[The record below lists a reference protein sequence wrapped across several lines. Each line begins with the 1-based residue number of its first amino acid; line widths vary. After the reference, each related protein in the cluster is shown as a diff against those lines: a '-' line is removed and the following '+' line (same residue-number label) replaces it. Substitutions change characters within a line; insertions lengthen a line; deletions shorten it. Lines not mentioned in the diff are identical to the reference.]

1 MSSNKKYWKSV
12 EELNENSSIVEA
24 LQQNEFVEEIPTD
37 DFLGDK
43 ESLESSSTSRRDF
56 LKYVGFSTAAAS
68 LAACEGPVIKSIPYV
83 VQPTEIVPGVANYY
97 ATTIADGFDFASVLV
112 KTREGRPIKIEN
124 NTDAATN
131 GTANARVNASVLGL
145 YDNLRVKSP
154 MKGESK
160 ISWDTFLSETT
171 SKLKGLNG
179 KQIVL
184 LTQSM
189 PSPSTNKLIAEFK
202 AKYGNVNHVAYDA
215 VSESATLDAY
225 QAKYG
230 SRGMANYDFSK
241 AMTIVS
247 VGADFLG
254 DWQGGGFES
263 AYAKKRIPENGK
275 MSRHIQFES
284 NMTLSGANADKRVPL
299 TPSEQKLALAKLYS
313 SITGNSVGSI
323 SLPEALDKAVQAAAN
338 ELSKAGSNAV
348 VVTGIQ
354 DVDAQTTV
362 LEINAHLRSKA
373 FDPKTTIKTRQGSAK
388 AITQLVADMKAG
400 KVGAIIMNGVNPMY
414 TLPNA
419 ADFAEGLAKTDL
431 SVAFS
436 MKQDETSTKCHY
448 IAAAPH
454 YLESW
459 GDVELK
465 AGHYSMMQPTIRP
478 LFDTK
483 QFQEILMSW
492 TETSG
497 AYRDY
502 LKSVWTQS
510 ILNGASFNKAVQ
522 DGVFVVGTSGNGSGS
537 TGSST
542 TTETSTT
549 ELKDKKDRTFLGGV
563 IHDVAVGVGIKDED
577 KDEYVT
583 TTTSTTVN
591 NTSDSINVAS
601 VLTGGAAARA
611 LAQTKLVE
619 GMELSL
625 YTKTGMG
632 DGQQA
637 NNPWL
642 QEFPDP
648 ITRTT
653 WDNYLTISQ
662 ADADTLEIK
671 NWNVANG
678 GLNGS
683 YAKVSVNG
691 AEAITLPVIIQPGQA
706 KGSVGLAFGYGRTSN
721 ALKDEMKTGV
731 NAYPLYQGFNAVQNV
746 TIEKVAG
753 EHEFACVQLHNTL
766 MGRGDII
773 KETRLEIFNTYGK
786 EDEEHGWNKTPNVSL
801 NHVET
806 PVTSPDVDLWDEFD
820 RSIGHH
826 FNLSIDLNACTGCGA
841 CVIAC
846 HAENNVPVVGKSEM
860 RRSRD
865 MHWLRID
872 RYYSHQD
879 TFSED
884 IEEKEATDGL
894 GLGNY
899 VFGDGQSDGSLSTF
913 ARLED
918 PADNPQ
924 VVFQPVMCQH
934 CNHAPCETVCPVA
947 ATVHG
952 RQGQNQMAYNRCVG
966 TRYCANN
973 CPYKVRRFNWFLYN
987 KNDEFDYYMN
997 DDLGRMVLN
1006 PDVVVRSRGVM
1017 EKCSMCI
1024 QKTQKTI
1031 LDAKRD
1037 GREIKDGEFETA
1049 CSAACGNGAMIFGD
1063 VNDKDSKISALKE
1076 DDRMYHML
1084 EYVGTKPNVIYQT
1097 KVRNT

>member
-37 DFLGDK
+37 EFLGDK

-68 LAACEGPVIKSIPYV
+68 LAACEGPVIKSIPYI
-83 VQPTEIVPGVANYY
+83 VQPTEIIPGVANYY

-145 YDNLRVKSP
+145 YDSLRVKSP
-154 MKGESK
+154 MKGESE
-160 ISWDTFLSETT
+160 ISWDTFMSETT

-179 KQIVL
+179 KAIVL

-189 PSPSTNKLIAEFK
+189 PSPSTNKLIADFK
-202 AKYGNVNHVAYDA
+202 SKYGNVSHVTYDA
-215 VSESATLDAY
+215 ISESATLDAY

-230 SRGMANYDFSK
+230 TRGMANYDFSK

-247 VGADFLG
+247 IGADFLG

-263 AYAKKRIPENGK
+263 AYAKKRVPANGK

-284 NMTLSGANADKRVPL
+284 NMSLAGANADKRIPI
-299 TPSEQKLALAKLYS
+299 TPSQQKLALAKLYS
-313 SITGNSVGSI
+313 YVTGI
-323 SLPEALDKAVQAAAN
+323 ALPGALPQALDAAVKAAAS
-338 ELSKAGSNAV
+338 ELKKAGSNGV
-348 VVTGIQ
+348 VLTGIQ
-354 DVDAQTTV
+354 DVNAQTTV
-362 LEINAHLRSKA
+362 LDINEHLRSKA
-373 FDPKTTIKTRQGSAK
+373 FDSKTAIKTRQGNDK
-388 AITQLVADMKAG
+388 AVTKLVADMKAG
-400 KVGAIIMNGVNPMY
+400 KVGAIIMNGVNPLY

-419 ADFAEGLAKTDL
+419 ADFKAGLSKTEL
-431 SVAFS
+431 SIAFS
-436 MKQDETSTKCHY
+436 MKQDETSSNCQY

-459 GDVELK
+459 GDIEMK
-465 AGHYSMMQPTIRP
+465 TGHYSMMQPTIRP

-483 QFQEILMSW
+483 QFQEVLMTW
-492 TETSG
+492 TNATG
-497 AYRDY
+497 TYRDY

-510 ILNGASFNKAVQ
+510 ILNGASFNKAIQ
-522 DGVFVVGTSGNGSGS
+522 DGVFVSSSVGFGSNG
-537 TGSST
+537 
-542 TTETSTT
+542 TSTT
-549 ELKDKKDRTFLGGV
+549 ATTTTSELKDEKDRTFLGGV

-577 KDEYVT
+577 KDDYVT
-583 TTTSTTVN
+583 NSTSTTIGN
-591 NTSDSINVAS
+591 DNLGT
-601 VLTGGAAARA
+601 VLSGGAAARA
-611 LAQTKLVE
+611 LAASVKENGL
-619 GMELSL
+619 ELTL

-648 ITRTT
+648 ITRTS
-653 WDNYLTISQ
+653 WDNYLTVSQ
-662 ADADTLEIK
+662 ADAEKLGLE

-683 YAKVSVNG
+683 YAKVSVSG
-691 AEAITLPVIIQPGQA
+691 AEAITVPVLIQPGQA
-706 KGSVGLAFGYGRTSN
+706 KGSAGLSFGYGRSSN
-721 ALKDEMKTGV
+721 ALKEEMKTGV
-731 NAYPLYQGFNAVQNV
+731 NAYSLYQNFNTIQNV
-746 TIEKVAG
+746 TIEKVTG

-773 KETRLEIFNTYGK
+773 KETNLEIFNTK
-786 EDEEHGWNKTPNVSL
+786 DKKHWNAMPEVSL
-801 NHVET
+801 NHIET

-872 RYYSHQD
+872 RYYSSED
-879 TFSED
+879 TFKDDLDKKNNIS
-884 IEEKEATDGL
+884 GL
-894 GLGNY
+894 
-899 VFGDGQSDGSLSTF
+899 SSSLSEF
-913 ARLED
+913 GELEN
-918 PADNPQ
+918 PAESPQ

-947 ATVHG
+947 ATAHG
-952 RQGQNQMAYNRCVG
+952 RQGQNHMAYNRCVG

-1037 GREIKDGEFETA
+1037 GRPVKDGEFQTA
-1049 CSAACGNGAMIFGD
+1049 CSAACGNGAMVFGD
-1063 VNDKDSKISALKE
+1063 INDKDSKIAELKE
-1076 DDRMYHML
+1076 DDRMYHLL
-1084 EYVGTKPNVIYQT
+1084 EYVGTKPNVFYHT
-1097 KVRNT
+1097 KVRNTSKA